1 MADHDGKKSDWVGS
15 YRSFAVAWCIPIAA
29 AVESG

>member
-15 YRSFAVAWCIPIAA
+15 SRSFAVAWGVPIAA
-29 AVESG
+29 AVEAG